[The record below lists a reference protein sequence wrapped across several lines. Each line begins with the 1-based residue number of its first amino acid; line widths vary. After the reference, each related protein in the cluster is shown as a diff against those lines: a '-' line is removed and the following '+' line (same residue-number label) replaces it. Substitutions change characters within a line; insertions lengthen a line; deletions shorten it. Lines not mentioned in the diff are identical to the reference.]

1 MFLLASIT
9 ENSQC
14 MEQPKQLER
23 KIEENELGS
32 FSNFPEVLIEYLFYF
47 IPEAS
52 SMKEIFKK
60 LAQLS
65 LINSKF
71 KEIVESKVLLKELGK
86 RYIKFHRLEAE
97 KQFLDASD
105 QILRGNKTKEYD
117 TIIAT
122 LLPGINF
129 TLKNKIL
136 IDASKK
142 GTVEIVKLVLN
153 SGPIDDFYANVA
165 LMYASK
171 KGTIEIVKLL
181 LDSGAN
187 VNAISEDG
195 DTALMRAS
203 KKGNIEIV
211 ELLLNSGADI
221 NAISDNGNTALIM
234 AAEGGHRE
242 IVEVLL
248 NNGASNGS
256 TNKVGS
262 TALIVAAMN
271 GHKEAIKLLLDNNAD
286 INAKDHYRCTALTYA
301 SRNGD
306 KEIVKLLLDFGAD
319 GHAPIRKLIKAALL
333 GKKEK
338 GKRVLE
344 KWVGIDENDSIISN
358 FIEEKRLLTSI
369 PEAKSVQDILKQLDR
384 LSQVDSRLE
393 ATIETE
399 AFIADL
405 AKGYCRSHLQQA
417 DRELADALELIINPA
432 QSAKENKIVAFIA
445 DSIERV
451 ISPRIANEHKIATFL
466 AYGIPFFNKN
476 SNLVGVA
483 LVRAAHKN
491 NSQIVRLLLER
502 GADANAR
509 DIYGNTALILASR
522 HGHHEIVKLLLN
534 RGADVNAITNI
545 GHTALAYASKDGNEE
560 IVKLLIDRGADVTT
574 ELMRT
579 TRYDNGNKEIV
590 KLLLDNGADA
600 NARDIYGNT
609 ALFLASAHGHHEI
622 VKLLLNRG
630 ADVNAITNNG
640 HTALMRASLNGNK
653 EIVKLLLDSHAN
665 ITIKNNQGNTALM
678 LNLKGLYDG
687 RWGIGNDDIT
697 KIARLLLEA
706 DYFDVSSRAENLNVN
721 AANHDGDT
729 ALMWAACL
737 NRIEL
742 LWLLIYRGADANAKN
757 NIGETALMIA
767 LKVGNTKAADFLKS
781 YPLKSYT
788 TAYSAKS
795 SNCCLQ

>member
-1 MFLLASIT
+1 MKKILIFLLVCLSA
-9 ENSQC
+9 NSQC

-32 FSNFPEVLIEYLFYF
+32 FGNWPEVLIEYLFYF

-65 LINSKF
+65 LVNSKF
-71 KEIVESKVLLKELGK
+71 KEIAESKVLLKELGK

-105 QILRGNKTKEYD
+105 QILRGNRTKEYD

-122 LLPGINF
+122 LLSGINF

-136 IDASKK
+136 IDASKN
-142 GTVEIVKLVLN
+142 GNMEIVKLVLS
-153 SGPIDDFYANVA
+153 SGPIDDFYANAA
-165 LMYASK
+165 LSYAAK
-171 KGTIEIVKLL
+171 KGAIEIVQLL
-181 LDSGAN
+181 LDTDAD
-187 VNAISEDG
+187 VNAISDDG

-203 KKGNIEIV
+203 KKGNREIV

-234 AAEGGHRE
+234 AAKSGQRE

-405 AKGYCRSHLQQA
+405 AKGYCRLHLQQA
-417 DRELADALELIINPA
+417 DRELADALELIINRA
-432 QSAKENKIVAFIA
+432 QRAKENKILAFIA

-451 ISPRIANEHKIATFL
+451 IIIANEHKIATFL

-476 SNLVGVA
+476 SNLVGLA
-483 LVRAAHKN
+483 LVRAAHEN
-491 NSQIVRLLLER
+491 NSQIVRFLLER
-502 GADANAR
+502 GADVNATSNYAGTALMSASEEGHLAVVRLLIEHGADVNAR
-509 DIYGNTALILASR
+509 DRFGSTALMFASINGYYTIAKLLLGAGADINARDNDGYAALTYASRNGHKEVVEILLDFGADVNATSNNGETALICASRWGYKEVVKLLLDNSADVNVKDKQKGNTALILAAQY
-522 HGHHEIVKLLLN
+522 G
-534 RGADVNAITNI
+534 
-545 GHTALAYASKDGNEE
+545 Y
-560 IVKLLIDRGADVTT
+560 
-574 ELMRT
+574 
-579 TRYDNGNKEIV
+579 KEIV
-590 KLLLDNGADA
+590 KLLLDNGADI
-600 NARDIYGNT
+600 N
-609 ALFLASAHGHHEI
+609 S
-622 VKLLLNRG
+622 
-630 ADVNAITNNG
+630 VNSDG
-640 HTALMRASLNGNK
+640 HTALMLALQAGHK
-653 EIVKLLLDSHAN
+653 EIVALLKRS
-665 ITIKNNQGNTALM
+665 KN
-678 LNLKGLYDG
+678 
-687 RWGIGNDDIT
+687 
-697 KIARLLLEA
+697 
-706 DYFDVSSRAENLNVN
+706 
-721 AANHDGDT
+721 
-729 ALMWAACL
+729 
-737 NRIEL
+737 
-742 LWLLIYRGADANAKN
+742 
-757 NIGETALMIA
+757 
-767 LKVGNTKAADFLKS
+767 
-781 YPLKSYT
+781 
-788 TAYSAKS
+788 SATD
-795 SNCCLQ
+795 SNCCMQ